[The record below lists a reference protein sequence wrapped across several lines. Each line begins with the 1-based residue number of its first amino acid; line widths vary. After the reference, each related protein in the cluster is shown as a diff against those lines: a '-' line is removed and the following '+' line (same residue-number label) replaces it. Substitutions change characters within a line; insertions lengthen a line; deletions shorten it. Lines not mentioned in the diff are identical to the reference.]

1 MSTFIIEHILKISER
16 NLELWFYKAIWIS
29 LSVIQKNAKH
39 MKSITEEV
47 FIRRKFYNK
56 KENEKQN
63 NILTDNEGMPG
74 WPERKNRWKL

>member
-1 MSTFIIEHILKISER
+1 M
-16 NLELWFYKAIWIS
+16 
-29 LSVIQKNAKH
+29 IQKNAKH
-39 MKSITEEV
+39 MKSITEED

-74 WPERKNRWKL
+74 

>member
-1 MSTFIIEHILKISER
+1 
-16 NLELWFYKAIWIS
+16 
-29 LSVIQKNAKH
+29 
-39 MKSITEEV
+39 MKSITKED

-74 WPERKNRWKL
+74 